1 MDRRTFLRG
10 AALTVGSAVLAG
22 CSPAARPS
30 AVSPGPPSPASPR
43 PSGSTPLASA
53 ARSRSV
59 IVVGAGPAG
68 LAAARQLTVD
78 GFAVTVLEAR
88 DRIGGRAWT
97 SDALGVPVDLG
108 ASWIHGIDGNP
119 MTDLARAA
127 GVELVLTRDSAYATF
142 DVDGRRLNAN
152 EDDLLYSH
160 YQAILD
166 KAVGSSSDPS
176 RESVAAAFARTLAA
190 GGQDTVPPRGL
201 DPSLVE
207 RYLTW
212 ILATEVG
219 LDWAA
224 DLAELSVGAQN
235 DGDDYTGAWAQL
247 VGGYRAILAPVAS
260 TLDVRLGERVEAVEV
275 GDGVTVR
282 TDISSHTADRAI
294 LTLPLGVLKSG
305 DVRFSPALP
314 TATQVAIDRLG
325 MGDFF
330 KVAMRFPAMDL
341 AASVDWFGRLGET
354 AFLEW
359 VNLTPVTGVPT
370 LVGFAGGS
378 VARRMET
385 LSQDEVVSEALA
397 SARAAIGHDLPAPT
411 ATVVTGWA
419 SDPFARGS
427 YSFLAVGS
435 GAADREAL
443 SEPIGDRL
451 FIAGEAV
458 DRRYPATVH
467 GAWASGIAAARQLAV
482 LAGR

>member
-30 AVSPGPPSPASPR
+30 AASPGPPSPASPSS
-43 PSGSTPLASA
+43 SGPTALASS

-68 LAAARQLTVD
+68 LAAARQPTVD

-142 DVDGRRLNAN
+142 DVDGRRLKAN
-152 EDDLLYSH
+152 EDDLLYNH

-166 KAVGSSSDPS
+166 KAVGSSRDPS

-190 GGQDTVPPRGL
+190 GSKDTVPPRGL

-212 ILATEVG
+212 IFATEVG

-224 DLAELSVGAQN
+224 DLDELSVGAQN

-247 VGGYRAILAPVAS
+247 VGGYRAVLAPVAS

-282 TDISSHTADRAI
+282 TDLSSHTADRAI

-314 TATQVAIDRLG
+314 DATQGAIDRLG

-341 AASVDWFGRLGET
+341 APAS
-354 AFLEW
+354 
-359 VNLTPVTGVPT
+359 TGS
-370 LVGFAGGS
+370 A
-378 VARRMET
+378 
-385 LSQDEVVSEALA
+385 A
-397 SARAAIGHDLPAPT
+397 SARPP
-411 ATVVTGWA
+411 
-419 SDPFARGS
+419 SS
-427 YSFLAVGS
+427 S
-435 GAADREAL
+435 G
-443 SEPIGDRL
+443 
-451 FIAGEAV
+451 
-458 DRRYPATVH
+458 
-467 GAWASGIAAARQLAV
+467 
-482 LAGR
+482 

>member
-1 MDRRTFLRG
+1 
-10 AALTVGSAVLAG
+10 V
-22 CSPAARPS
+22 
-30 AVSPGPPSPASPR
+30 
-43 PSGSTPLASA
+43 
-53 ARSRSV
+53 
-59 IVVGAGPAG
+59 
-68 LAAARQLTVD
+68 
-78 GFAVTVLEAR
+78 VTVLEAR
-88 DRIGGRAWT
+88 DRIGGRAST
-97 SDALGVPVDLG
+97 NDSLGVPVDLG

-119 MTDLARAA
+119 MTELARAA

-142 DVDGRRLNAN
+142 DADGRRLNAN

-160 YQAILD
+160 YQAILG
-166 KAVGSSSDPS
+166 KAVRSTDDPS

-190 GGQDTVPPRGL
+190 GGQDAVPPHGL
-201 DPSLVE
+201 DARLVK
-207 RYLTW
+207 RYLAW

-224 DLAELSVGAQN
+224 DLDQLSVGAQN

-247 VGGYRAILAPVAS
+247 VGGYRAVLAPVAA
-260 TLDVRLGERVEAVEV
+260 TLDVRLGERVVAVEV
-275 GDGVTVR
+275 GDRVTVR
-282 TDISSHTADRAI
+282 TDASSHVADRVI

-314 TATQVAIDRLG
+314 AATQGAIDRLG

-330 KVAMRFPAMDL
+330 KVAMRFPTMDL
-341 AASVDWFGRLGET
+341 PASIDWFGRLGET

-378 VARRMET
+378 VARRLET
-385 LSQDEVVSEALA
+385 MPRDAAVLEALA
-397 SARAAIGHDLPAPT
+397 SARAAIGADLPGPT
-411 ATVVTGWA
+411 AAVVTGWA

-435 GAADREAL
+435 SAADREAL
-443 SEPIGDRL
+443 SEPVGDRL

-467 GAWASGIAAARQLAV
+467 GAWASGMAAARQLAV